1 MNVFS
6 RLFSR
11 IGRFFVTLLS
21 RDRERRAAKPKDES
35 SPLIVVRIPPWRTYF
50 AFGMIVLGFL
60 ILAARAFYLQVL
72 TTDFLQRQGEYRY
85 ARTVPIA
92 STRGEIVDRNGV
104 VLASSLPVR
113 SIWADPSF
121 TLKADEKDLKKLA
134 ATLDMPY
141 KTLKQRLENP
151 SSPHFVYLA
160 RRESVSTAETVRALG
175 IPGIGITPEV
185 RRFYPDGPILAH
197 IVGFTDGANRGQEG
211 VELAMDRVLRGEE
224 GVRRVIRDRFGRV
237 VDDVWAIEAKP
248 GKTVQL
254 SIDSRIQFIAYDAL
268 NAAVEK
274 AGAKAGAVVVV
285 DVETGEI
292 LALVNS
298 PTYDPN
304 DKAGIQFD
312 LVRNRSLTDQFEP
325 GSTMKPFAIAK
336 ALDMGIVKP
345 MTTIQT
351 APGKLTISG
360 RTIGDIHDYGLLTV
374 AEIVARSSNIGTV
387 KIALEIAPQV
397 LGDLYTKLGFGR
409 PVSIGFPG
417 ATAGRLR
424 PAKTWRPIEQA
435 TISYGHGVTVSLIQL
450 ARAYTALARNGDVI
464 DLTLYKRAEG
474 EVVKGEQVYKPETA
488 RSMRAMMMNTVRSGG
503 TASIV
508 KVAGY
513 TVAGK
518 TGTANKVE
526 NGRYGEKTVASF
538 VGIIPA
544 TRPRFVIAVMID
556 EPKSSMRF
564 GGKAAGPVFN
574 EVAAG
579 ALRTMMVSPDFD
591 VAAQEALAKK
601 KGGKRS

>member
-121 TLKADEKDLKKLA
+121 TLKAEEKDLKKLA

-185 RRFYPDGPILAH
+185 RRFYPDGPVLAH

>member
-185 RRFYPDGPILAH
+185 RRFYPDGPVLAH

-508 KVAGY
+508 KVVGY

>member
-92 STRGEIVDRNGV
+92 STRGEIVDRNGI

-185 RRFYPDGPILAH
+185 RRFYPDGPVLAH